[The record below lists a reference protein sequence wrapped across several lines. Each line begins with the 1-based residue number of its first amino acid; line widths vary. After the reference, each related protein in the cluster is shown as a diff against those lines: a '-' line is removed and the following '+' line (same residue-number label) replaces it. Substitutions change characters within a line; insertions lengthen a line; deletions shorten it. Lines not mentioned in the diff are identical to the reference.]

1 MKTLIFADLSEEQVQ
16 YLENL
21 ADDNSITFLITH
33 PTKKKNFKRIRKIFK
48 KALTEQ
54 ELNQILDVRENL
66 IAALTE
72 DKKIISNLTFEA
84 EENLPVP
91 VEETIH
97 QKSEMVKKFLK
108 ENNIAYE
115 NAEISEILEKLINTP
130 PVLCAEDL
138 PIPAHLQVPSAL
150 SAREKRDISMQTVI
164 SPTHIHHM
172 SQMVNVDVQELN
184 TLKNDYNIVTFADAL
199 DMHQLPANIR
209 QVIEGWL

>member
-1 MKTLIFADLSEEQVQ
+1 MKTLIFADLSEEQVK

-21 ADDNSITFLITH
+21 ASENSINFLITH

-54 ELNQILDVRENL
+54 ELNMILDIRENL
-66 IAALTE
+66 L
-72 DKKIISNLTFEA
+72 EA

-91 VEETIH
+91 DEDLMEWEKQV
-97 QKSEMVKKFLK
+97 QKSEMVENFLR
-108 ENNIAYE
+108 ENDIAYD
-115 NAEISEILEKLINTP
+115 NAEISKILKKLVNLPSAPKTYDTP
-130 PVLCAEDL
+130 PVIYAQDL

-150 SAREKRDISMQTVI
+150 SAREKREISMQTVI
-164 SPTHIHHM
+164 SPTHIRHM